1 MLLPRPRPQTA
12 GSVRDL
18 VGPLST
24 FWERCIQ
31 KSLTHLVSKVCQDG
45 CVFWRIRDVRIL
57 VRVGFVVE
65 EKLFTILVTDVA
77 LGVRPEG

>member
-1 MLLPRPRPQTA
+1 MLLPRSRLRTA
-12 GSVRDL
+12 GPVRDL

-77 LGVRPEG
+77 MGVRPEG